1 MYIEQIEITDYRVFK
16 DTLIRF
22 KGPKNNQNVI
32 NIIAGVNGSGKTT
45 LLMAMYEY
53 LILNQNHDSLIVRF
67 SEIKN
72 SFSRVSENRGAWTSA
87 YTFLGNL
94 ETKNKDKVGPFEDP
108 RLIFIPAQLSFD
120 YRAISQLNIAYSRA
134 IKIDKEVLGKAEFY
148 IKEFILSKERQSS
161 IADPVQRTRAA
172 VDAFN
177 RHFAETSLLTRLH
190 DLDAKRYNR
199 PVFKNVKGDLVTIDQ
214 LSDGEKQLYGRVV
227 ALMMLEPR
235 NSMILI
241 DEPEISLH
249 PAWQQE
255 IMKIYAGIGVNN
267 QFIIATHSPQIIGNT
282 PHENLIVLVREEGRI
297 VPMDQEHPPAG
308 IDVNSIL
315 TEIMGAPV
323 RPREVEDLYRRYREL
338 VEQGREESEEG
349 KNIRKRITAREGA
362 SEFIQEMDFTVQLR
376 DVS

>member
-1 MYIEQIEITDYRVFK
+1 MYIEQIEIKDYRVFK
-16 DTLIRF
+16 DTIIHF
-22 KGPKNNQNVI
+22 KGPKDDQNVI
-32 NIIAGVNGSGKTT
+32 NIIAGVNGSGKTS
-45 LLMAMYEY
+45 LLIAIYEDHTTGV
-53 LILNQNHDSLIVRF
+53 LQGSLNIQYSRDENSL
-67 SEIKN
+67 SKYPN
-72 SFSRVSENRGAWTSA
+72 
-87 YTFLGNL
+87 
-94 ETKNKDKVGPFEDP
+94 
-108 RLIFIPAQLSFD
+108 LIFIPAQLNFN
-120 YRAISQLNIAYSRA
+120 YQAISELNIDYYSA
-134 IKIDKEVLGKAEFY
+134 LKIDNEILGKAEFY

-161 IADPVQRTRAA
+161 IADPAERTRDA

-177 RHFAETSLLTRLH
+177 RHFAKTSLLTRLH

-267 QFIIATHSPQIIGNT
+267 QFIVATHSPQIIGNT

-297 VPMDQEHPPAG
+297 VPVDQEHPPAG

-323 RPREVEDLYRRYREL
+323 RPREIENLYRRYREL

-349 KNIRKRITAREGA
+349 KDIRKKITAREGA

-376 DVS
+376 DAS